1 MAAAGVTRLRKIMRV
16 PYEGVGRGGEEDS
29 SNEQRKRE
37 RDSRSGNAGLKQ
49 PTISANAGIR
59 GRVLEFD
66 PPEEVPS

>member
-16 PYEGVGRGGEEDS
+16 PYWGEPVGDN